1 MELILAVDDEQNI
14 VDLIEMCL
22 EAEGFS
28 VEKSLTGQDALEKFK
43 SLNPDLVVLDIM
55 LPDID
60 GWEICRTIRKESK
73 TPIIMLTAREDETD
87 RVVGLEIGAD
97 DYITKPFSP
106 RELVARVKTVLRRTK
121 PKDRQDKERLIKC
134 DGMLI
139 DLDKREVKLDG
150 KPIDLTAKEFE
161 LLKLLV
167 SNPRMVFSRDHLL
180 ERIWSYDFYGGTR
193 TVDVHIRH
201 LRKKLNEDSKE
212 PRFIETVRG
221 VGYKFKG
228 SKDV

>member
-1 MELILAVDDEQNI
+1 MELILVVDDEQNI

-73 TPIIMLTAREDETD
+73 MPIIMLTAREDETD

-121 PKDRQDKERLIKC
+121 PKDRQDKESLIKC
-134 DGMLI
+134 DGLII

-150 KPIDLTAKEFE
+150 KPVDLTAKEFE
-161 LLKLLV
+161 LLKLLA

-201 LRKKLNEDSKE
+201 LRKKLNEDRKE